1 MRLYDAASTII
12 QHCSCLSHWGE
23 KEAGFSLVLIW
34 CFTTMNGI
42 SSGISSKRGSQ
53 SVWSLA
59 LRNTDVVRPHDLL
72 EDTDGILSDEIKADY
87 HV

>member
-1 MRLYDAASTII
+1 MRLNDAASTII

-23 KEAGFSLVLIW
+23 EETGFPLVLIW
-34 CFTTMNGI
+34 CFTTMYGI
-42 SSGISSKRGSQ
+42 SSGISSKRGTQ

-59 LRNTDVVRPHDLL
+59 LRNTDVVGPHDLL
-72 EDTDGILSDEIKADY
+72 ENTDGVLSDEIKADH